1 MHYDAAYSVV
11 RCRSLHEKGE
21 KYLALG
27 EYYDAAAEFKTA
39 YNKTSPKDKDKRGER
54 AKKLAGCYDRINST
68 QKAIAAYR
76 NTIRY
81 NKADIETHLSFARV
95 LMKNGSYKEAA
106 KEFQLV
112 LDSLPDNELAKT
124 GLLSAQT
131 AQAEKEAG
139 SRYIVKR
146 WTCSTRAGQ
155 TIRPCSSVTNTTN
168 CTSLLRET
176 RPKATNLAA

>member
-1 MHYDAAYSVV
+1 MKEKLYTLIIICITMLLTASCGADHYMK
-11 RCRSLHEKGE
+11 KGE

-95 LMKNGSYKEAA
+95 LMKTAA
-106 KEFQLV
+106 IRRLQRSF
-112 LDSLPDNELAKT
+112 S
-124 GLLSAQT
+124 S
-131 AQAEKEAG
+131 
-139 SRYIVKR
+139 
-146 WTCSTRAGQ
+146 CSTHF
-155 TIRPCSSVTNTTN
+155 PTTN
-168 CTSLLRET
+168 LP
-176 RPKATNLAA
+176 RPDCCRHRHHKPKRKPARDI